1 MQWCDAAKSGRV
13 IGEVQLI
20 IGELITGE
28 LIIGEVELGQKVLLA
43 SGSLHLSIV
52 SLHTRFWVRI

>member
-13 IGEVQLI
+13 IGEV
-20 IGELITGE
+20 ELEVVGE
-28 LIIGEVELGQKVLLA
+28 LIIGEVELGQKVLL
-43 SGSLHLSIV
+43 SSSSLHLSIV